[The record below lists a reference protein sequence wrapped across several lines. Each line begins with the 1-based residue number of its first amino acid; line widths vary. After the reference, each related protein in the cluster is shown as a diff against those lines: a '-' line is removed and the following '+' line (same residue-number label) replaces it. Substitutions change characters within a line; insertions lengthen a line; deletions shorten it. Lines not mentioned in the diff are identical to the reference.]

1 VAHVYAVEAVGVLS
15 GHRSHLSEPVR
26 LDAGAVR
33 RLPLGDWFVRE
44 AAGQVGL
51 ELLYDNH
58 AHETQTGVTNAVK
71 TLRVLDTQAREVARG
86 IVQMPH
92 IEPDK
97 GLHPKRLSTM
107 LRVTLPAGRYRV
119 ELVDFFN
126 MSYLQS
132 NANYGGPGGA
142 GGPLNAADIDALQV
156 VTLPD
161 PH

>member
-1 VAHVYAVEAVGVLS
+1 VSS
-15 GHRSHLSEPVR
+15 GHRSHLSEPIR
-26 LDAGAVR
+26 LDFGSLQRV
-33 RLPLGDWFVRE
+33 PLGDWFVRDTS
-44 AAGQVGL
+44 GHVGL

-71 TLRVLDTQAREVARG
+71 VLRVLDKQGHEAARG

-97 GLHPKRLSTM
+97 GQHPKRLSTM
-107 LRVTLPAGRYRV
+107 LRIKLPAGRYRV
-119 ELVDFFN
+119 ELLDFFN

-132 NANYGGPGGA
+132 NASYGGPGGV
-142 GGPLNAADIDALQV
+142 GGPINAADIDVLQL

-161 PH
+161 EP